1 MGNHDTL
8 RPPRWVGLLLMA
20 SVSAAQTTQATQ
32 GLTLSNFGLITSTGV
47 PLACILT
54 YNSVLPGCQ
63 NSDFTQGS
71 TCSTACV
78 NGIRSVQ
85 RAVLTAC
92 DQVSA
97 PPNSVLGQA
106 LAGNLVELLCP
117 ASGATTS
124 SPSKKTT
131 TASTAT
137 TPSTTL
143 ATVPTTMSKVT
154 LTPVASS
161 TVNPSRTET
170 LATDIPTLSPPSGPS
185 RSPPSPSPA
194 PTRATG
200 PQQAPE
206 PGEPTDTVI
215 GGGSPFD
222 AIVTSKASNR
232 LTGHTISACLVG
244 LALSLLLAP

>member
-1 MGNHDTL
+1 MGNHDRS
-8 RPPRWVGLLLMA
+8 RPPRWVGFLLMA
-20 SVSAAQTTQATQ
+20 SVSAAQTTQAAQ

-54 YNSVLPGCQ
+54 YNSVLTGCR
-63 NSDFTQGS
+63 NNDFTQGT

-78 NGIRSVQ
+78 NGIRAVQ

-97 PPNSVLGQA
+97 PADSVLGQA

-117 ASGATTS
+117 APGAATS

-131 TASTAT
+131 TAMTAT
-137 TPSTTL
+137 TST
-143 ATVPTTMSKVT
+143 TVPTTLSKVT

-161 TVNPSRTET
+161 TVTLSRTET
-170 LATDIPTLSPPSGPS
+170 LATDIPTYSPPGG
-185 RSPPSPSPA
+185 PPSPPPPPPPA
-194 PTRATG
+194 PTQPTG
-200 PQQAPE
+200 AQQAPE
-206 PGEPTDTVI
+206 SAEPTERVL

-222 AIVTSKASNR
+222 AIVSSKAS
-232 LTGHTISACLVG
+232 GHLASHPVTACLVS
-244 LALSLLLAP
+244 LALGLLLAR